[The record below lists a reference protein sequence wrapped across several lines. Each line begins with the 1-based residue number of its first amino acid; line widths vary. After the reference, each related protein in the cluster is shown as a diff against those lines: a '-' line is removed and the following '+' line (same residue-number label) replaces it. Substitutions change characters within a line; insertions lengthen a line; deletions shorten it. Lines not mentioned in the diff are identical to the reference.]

1 MTPRSVLALAVPP
14 VGASLA
20 LVGAAACSS
29 STPAGPTC
37 NPCTDAGTQVTIMGR
52 DTNPDGLSYPKPA
65 SGTYGHNARSGN
77 TPGNVIANLSF
88 LGYPGGDSSKG
99 LQVVS
104 LADYYDP
111 CGKRLKL
118 LHLSV
123 AGVWCNPCNQETAA
137 VVADE
142 ASLKSQGVVVLQ
154 ALSDGS
160 NEGVGATQQ
169 DLLYWVGRYRPSFT
183 DVLDPGPTQFAGFFR
198 ASAIPWNADVD
209 PRTMELIDQ
218 GTGWDATAGVM
229 GAIQPG
235 LDAVAAPPLYPIA
248 ASAACNDQ

>member
-1 MTPRSVLALAVPP
+1 MTPRSLLALAVPP

-20 LVGAAACSS
+20 LVLVAACSS
-29 STPAGPTC
+29 STPAGPAC
-37 NPCTDAGTQVTIMGR
+37 NPCTDAGTQVTITGR

-65 SGTYGHNARSGN
+65 GTYGHTARSGK
-77 TPGNVIANLSF
+77 TPGSIIANLSF
-88 LGYPGGDSSKG
+88 LGYPDGDTSKG

-137 VVADE
+137 FAAAG

-154 ALSDGS
+154 ALSDGPT
-160 NEGVGATQQ
+160 EGVGATQQ
-169 DLLYWVGRYRPSFT
+169 DLVYWVGRYRPSFT
-183 DVLDPGPTQFAGFFR
+183 EMLDPGPTQFAGFFR
-198 ASAIPWNADVD
+198 ASSIPWNGDVD
-209 PRTMELIDQ
+209 PRTMELIDST
-218 GTGWDATAGVM
+218 TGWSAAAGVM
-229 GAIQPG
+229 GELQPG